1 MRGENSAHYNWY
13 FHQWL
18 SVLYDVAANCLGV
31 LTQSIKSL
39 DTLDVMPAPIKQTD
53 SVIPQDHYLTT
64 TVIAY
69 FVTLYVLT

>member
-1 MRGENSAHYNWY
+1 M
-13 FHQWL
+13 
-18 SVLYDVAANCLGV
+18 

-39 DTLDVMPAPIKQTD
+39 DTLNLMPVPIKQTD
-53 SVIPQDHYLTT
+53 SVIPQYHYLTA